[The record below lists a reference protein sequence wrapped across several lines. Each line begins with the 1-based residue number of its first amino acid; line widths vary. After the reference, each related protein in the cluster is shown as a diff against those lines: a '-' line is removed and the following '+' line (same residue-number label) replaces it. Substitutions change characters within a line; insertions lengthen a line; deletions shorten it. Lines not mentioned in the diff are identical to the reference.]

1 MQYHSKYDKMYDDAV
16 CAGAVLRLHSECT
29 TWLFEFTALN
39 NSPLQIDGK
48 NQFVHSIFYIC
59 FIPYFAIPGESNYQT
74 NIDISIARPKFVQIH
89 PNLNQLAHKFKS
101 IFGTISNQH
110 IIPNLLFNWFYAN
123 QNSFK
128 QTNSCTNWE

>member
-29 TWLFEFTALN
+29 TWLFEFTALK

-74 NIDISIARPKFVQIH
+74 NIDISIARPKFKSTCAQIQINFWHNFKPTHHPKFVVQLILCK
-89 PNLNQLAHKFKS
+89 PKF
-101 IFGTISNQH
+101 I
-110 IIPNLLFNWFYAN
+110 
-123 QNSFK
+123 
-128 QTNSCTNWE
+128 